1 VQGAELGPMR
11 PKLTTIRCPF
21 SAARCRHVHT
31 EPSTT
36 FTCEGSCLRISVT
49 CVRTCG
55 SVNADTQE
63 RCMCRGMHTGERG
76 DNIIMSRK
84 GISARAPEQR
94 ERARPRLRMAHAPRC
109 TWYSHRTMRREA
121 QDGKSTPN
129 ADRHGTPTP
138 PHSNTLLHEI
148 TARAT
153 SISAR
158 AAAATQQRDRARPR
172 SRMARPALHL
182 VQPPHDASGASR
194 PAPCFDA
201 SGASSPHISPADRT
215 PWGRVATR
223 FVFALSERSCGEI
236 LNDLN
241 VLYTCAGCT
250 RGAACRGARA
260 GSEAARRLVR
270 TGISARAPC
279 ARGTHGTARTQRPGG
294 GARTRGIR
302 PAGLHARAP
311 GAPRPARH
319 AAASR
324 GRPTLL
330 RIARTRLFHRTEIS
344 NPLDLCAQRARVRSG
359 ERHSPVSG
367 KRAERTHGGK

>member
-1 VQGAELGPMR
+1 
-11 PKLTTIRCPF
+11 
-21 SAARCRHVHT
+21 
-31 EPSTT
+31 
-36 FTCEGSCLRISVT
+36 
-49 CVRTCG
+49 
-55 SVNADTQE
+55 
-63 RCMCRGMHTGERG
+63 MCRGMHTGERG

-158 AAAATQQRDRARPR
+158 AAAATQQRERARPR

-201 SGASSPHISPADRT
+201 SGASSRTSPAGAVR
-215 PWGRVATR
+215 
-223 FVFALSERSCGEI
+223 
-236 LNDLN
+236 
-241 VLYTCAGCT
+241 AGDA
-250 RGAACRGARA
+250 RYRAHAAARRGAR
-260 GSEAARRLVR
+260 
-270 TGISARAPC
+270 P
-279 ARGTHGTARTQRPGG
+279 RGE
-294 GARTRGIR
+294 R
-302 PAGLHARAP
+302 PAGLHMRTP

-319 AAASR
+319 RR
-324 GRPTLL
+324 GGARSADRLL
-330 RIARTRLFHRTEIS
+330 RIARTRKFLFHQVPQNRNFEF
-344 NPLDLCAQRARVRSG
+344 
-359 ERHSPVSG
+359 
-367 KRAERTHGGK
+367 

>member
-1 VQGAELGPMR
+1 MR

-94 ERARPRLRMAHAPRC
+94 ERARPR
-109 TWYSHRTMRREA
+109 
-121 QDGKSTPN
+121 
-129 ADRHGTPTP
+129 
-138 PHSNTLLHEI
+138 
-148 TARAT
+148 
-153 SISAR
+153 
-158 AAAATQQRDRARPR
+158 

-201 SGASSPHISPADRT
+201 SGASSPHI
-215 PWGRVATR
+215 TR
-223 FVFALSERSCGEI
+223 
-236 LNDLN
+236 
-241 VLYTCAGCT
+241 
-250 RGAACRGARA
+250 
-260 GSEAARRLVR
+260 RR
-270 TGISARAPC
+270 C
-279 ARGTHGTARTQRPGG
+279 ARGGRTVPRARSGPAG
-294 GARTRGIR
+294 GA
-302 PAGLHARAP
+302 PAGRETGRFAHAHTRRSAPRAP
-311 GAPRPARH
+311 PPRRREVSRQTAPHCAHTKISVPPSSTEQKFRV
-319 AAASR
+319 
-324 GRPTLL
+324 L
-330 RIARTRLFHRTEIS
+330 RT
-344 NPLDLCAQRARVRSG
+344 LCAQRALLAISG
-359 ERHSPVSG
+359 ERHARSPVSG
-367 KRAERTHGGK
+367 TRAARTPGAGDGGRSADAPASGTHR

>member
-1 VQGAELGPMR
+1 
-11 PKLTTIRCPF
+11 
-21 SAARCRHVHT
+21 
-31 EPSTT
+31 
-36 FTCEGSCLRISVT
+36 
-49 CVRTCG
+49 
-55 SVNADTQE
+55 
-63 RCMCRGMHTGERG
+63 MCRGMHTGERG

-158 AAAATQQRDRARPR
+158 AAAATQQRERARPR

-201 SGASSPHISPADRT
+201 SGASSPHI
-215 PWGRVATR
+215 TR
-223 FVFALSERSCGEI
+223 
-236 LNDLN
+236 
-241 VLYTCAGCT
+241 
-250 RGAACRGARA
+250 
-260 GSEAARRLVR
+260 RR
-270 TGISARAPC
+270 C
-279 ARGTHGTARTQRPGG
+279 ARGGRTVPRARSGPAG
-294 GARTRGIR
+294 GA
-302 PAGLHARAP
+302 PAGRETGRFAHAHTRRSAPRAP
-311 GAPRPARH
+311 PPRRREV
-319 AAASR
+319 SR
-324 GRPTLL
+324 QTALHCAHTKCSTEQKFRIL
-330 RIARTRLFHRTEIS
+330 RT
-344 NPLDLCAQRARVRSG
+344 LCAQRALLAISG
-359 ERHSPVSG
+359 ERHSPVG
-367 KRAERTHGGK
+367 GTARREHLGQVTAGGQLTRRRAALIGERHARGENTWGR